1 MAKIEK
7 QEKDKKKDK
16 VKYKRKHIPENSL
29 TIIFKFES
37 QNKLN
42 AFKKDEKYLKIYGE
56 LVTTAHQKG
65 AVLIEN
71 FTNP

>member
-1 MAKIEK
+1 ME
-7 QEKDKKKDK
+7 KKDEDK
-16 VKYKRKHIPENSL
+16 TKGKSRYKRKHIPENSL

-37 QNKLN
+37 KADLN

-65 AVLIEN
+65 VVLIEN

>member
-1 MAKIEK
+1 MS
-7 QEKDKKKDK
+7 KKPS
-16 VKYKRKHIPENSL
+16 KYKRKHIPEHSL

-37 QNKLN
+37 QAKLN
-42 AFKKDEKYLKIYGE
+42 AFLKDEKYLKIYGE

-65 AVLIEN
+65 VASIDN

>member
-1 MAKIEK
+1 MAKKEIKEESETNSK
-7 QEKDKKKDK
+7 T
-16 VKYKRKHIPENSL
+16 KYKRKHIPENSL

-37 QNKLN
+37 QADLI

-56 LVTTAHQKG
+56 LVTTAHQRG
-65 AVLIEN
+65 VVLIEN

>member
-1 MAKIEK
+1 MN
-7 QEKDKKKDK
+7 
-16 VKYKRKHIPENSL
+16 YNGKHIPENSL

-37 QNKLN
+37 NAKLKE
-42 AFKKDEKYLKIYGE
+42 FIEDEKYLKIYGE

-65 AVLIEN
+65 VTSIDN